1 MNRSYTKEQRRI
13 ALQVY
18 KRTQSVTKT
27 VRIPFCLLTRNR
39 DGHAVNNSSFFIHV
53 ASRCPRKD
61 KANAPVR

>member
-27 VRIPFCLLTRNR
+27 
-39 DGHAVNNSSFFIHV
+39 
-53 ASRCPRKD
+53 
-61 KANAPVR
+61 